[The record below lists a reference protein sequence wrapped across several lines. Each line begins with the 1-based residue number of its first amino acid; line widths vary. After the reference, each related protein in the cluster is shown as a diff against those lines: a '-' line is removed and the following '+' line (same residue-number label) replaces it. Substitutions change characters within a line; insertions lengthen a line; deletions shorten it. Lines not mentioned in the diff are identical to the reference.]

1 MGIRILGERGYV
13 SEAAMKKL
21 TLSMDEETIQQA
33 KRIAAEQG
41 TSVSAMFS
49 RLVHAMAYKRGE
61 KIEIGPKTRS
71 LTGIISLPEGKTWRD
86 VVTDALMEKHG
97 IGG

>member
-1 MGIRILGERGYV
+1 
-13 SEAAMKKL
+13 MKKL
-21 TLSMDEETIQQA
+21 TLSVDEEVIRQA

-49 RLVHAMAYKRGE
+49 RIVRSMAHDEGR

-71 LTGIISLPEGKTWRD
+71 LIGIISLPEGMTWRE
-86 VVTDALMEKHG
+86 ALTEALLEKYE
-97 IGG
+97 IKK